1 MAQIRC
7 ESSQICS
14 TNPQIRGQSGGTSL
28 ADRAESVRSNSSA
41 CSSAR
46 AMARSLDDSSAAERG
61 GALAQASSS
70 KKAVSAGFIGPAP
83 QG

>member
-1 MAQIRC
+1 
-7 ESSQICS
+7 
-14 TNPQIRGQSGGTSL
+14 
-28 ADRAESVRSNSSA
+28 
-41 CSSAR
+41 
-46 AMARSLDDSSAAERG
+46 MARSLDDSSAAERG